1 MAGIITIAPGHDASY
16 PWRQIGTSDRSPE
29 PGRVGTNY
37 YLAPADKGGEPQ
49 GRWQGGGVADL
60 GFREGQVIE
69 REVFE
74 RLYGKFL
81 DPRDPTSETRLGRA
95 PQRFRGG
102 EEIFQALLALE
113 PEATAERR
121 AQLMVEAKSQVR
133 APVQYFDA
141 TFSVSKSI
149 TLLHA
154 SAMAN
159 ATRAAAAGDLEAVA
173 YWEQAAADVWA
184 CVQAGNRAALEYLQ
198 REAGYTR
205 SGYHGRQAGEVR
217 TGRWEDAHGFIVG
230 SFAQHT
236 SRDGDPQL
244 HIHNLI
250 LNRVRRESDGV
261 YRTLDSRALH
271 EHRGAG
277 AAIATI
283 VMESALSQEFGTGW
297 VQRADGHGREV
308 RGVSAALMAEFSS
321 RRQSISALT
330 ARLAAEFQTQHGH
343 APDARALGN
352 LRQWANHASRLGKPG
367 EPLDLAAA
375 ARRWAAQA
383 RTGDAGALE
392 PIMPAVTTRR
402 GLAEPAP
409 EPGAEPGSEPEPVA
423 VLVPDGRN
431 AAQGLNEE
439 RARDVM
445 GQALARLQ
453 DTQPAWRKAD
463 LIRHL
468 GELLPDDVAC
478 PDDMTA
484 AAMLTGLADRVLA
497 GGAGER
503 VLMLE
508 APEWPRVPDS
518 LRRADGR
525 SVYRPHSG
533 IRYTTLAQLTMEE
546 RLVAQAQQPGA
557 PRVEPDLAA
566 RLLGADLA
574 QLEAQLRAGAQNSDQ
589 LQSDTGSGLR
599 LDQAAA
605 AFLAVTSDRR
615 AELLVGPA
623 GSGKTR
629 TAGVVAA
636 VWRQAGLGEVYGLT
650 TSQAARDVLHEAG
663 VDLAANTA
671 DFLGHLTGAREAR
684 GPKTLRPGTLL
695 LLDEASMMSMADLAA
710 ILRLAARHQC
720 RVLITGDHEQLAAV
734 EGGGGMVML
743 ARQMGYIQLAEPV
756 RFTCEWERDATLRL
770 RAGDTAVAAL
780 YEEQGRIRGG
790 DPEEVIDLAC
800 RAFLADHLAG
810 KDSLL
815 LARTQEQ
822 AREMSRRVREDL
834 LHYGLV
840 RRTSEVRLR
849 YQATASQG
857 DLIVAR
863 KNNRRIVA
871 GTPGRWLTNRD
882 VLRIEGATGRTVAV
896 RRLAGRN
903 DSGQPLWTTAF
914 ELPKTYLLRH
924 CDLAYATTAH
934 AAQGRTVDTS
944 HVLIDGL
951 GDRQGLYVAM
961 SRGRDGNYA
970 YCITRVPRATDARQG
985 SLPAPEL
992 ARVRDLTR
1000 DRAGLEPE
1008 PQVAGEEE
1016 TAPRR
1021 DAAAVLADV
1030 LRRDGTVFSATETL
1044 RGELAN
1050 ADHLGVL
1057 GSIWYDQVRRSQA
1070 DRFETSLRDALPSG
1084 DADAALADPACTWL
1098 WRSLREAESAGLD
1111 AGQVMRD
1118 AVAVSSLTGSRHAA
1132 RVIDARVRRILDGRV
1147 PQLPESWSQ
1156 RVPEAADPE
1165 LRRYL
1170 TELAAAMDDRV
1181 RRLGEHA
1188 AQTRPAWAV
1197 HALGDVPEDLT
1208 VRAAWENRA
1217 AKLSAYRELYGY
1229 DSKTDA
1235 IGPEP
1240 GKTSPE
1246 ARADWHAAFAALGRV
1261 EGIDLRGCT
1270 DDQLRLR
1277 RRMYERETSWAPPYV
1292 AEELRLARLQARIA
1306 WENTVRAEHE
1316 ARAAPNPETVRRHQ
1330 AAASMWQAM
1339 HTKATRIADELAAV
1353 HETRRQWEAL
1363 TEPSRRV
1370 AVAADIELRRRHP
1383 DVEVEPL
1390 KSAEPPGI
1398 VVRKQDGR
1406 PGREPRGQE
1415 TLDDQKD
1422 RAPEQRDRATEGDRP
1437 LTTEQREAASK
1448 EALGLT
1454 ADAVHEGIPEQVSR
1468 IRENVRLA
1476 QARIDDLR
1484 NTRVPSEDHDG
1495 EDLGRAWDVLARRD
1509 RDAILQPPKPDVV
1522 PAGEIMERARERLAE
1537 HEAEP
1542 A

>member
-16 PWRQIGTSDRSPE
+16 PWRQIGTSDPSPE
-29 PGRVGTNY
+29 PGRAGTSY
-37 YLAPADKGGEPQ
+37 YLAPADKGGEPP
-49 GRWQGGGVADL
+49 GRWQGRGVADL

-81 DPRDPTSETRLGRA
+81 DPRDPTGETRLGRA
-95 PQRFRGG
+95 PQQFRCG

-159 ATRAAAAGDLEAVA
+159 AARAAAAGDLEAVA
-173 YWEQAAADVWA
+173 CWEQAAADVWA
-184 CVQAGNRAALEYLQ
+184 CVQAGNRAGLEYLQ

-205 SGYHGRQAGEVR
+205 SGYHGRQAGEVQA
-217 TGRWEDAHGFIVG
+217 GRWEDAHGFIVG

-236 SRDGDPQL
+236 SRDGEPQL

-250 LNRVRRESDGV
+250 LNRVKRESDGA
-261 YRTLDSRALH
+261 YRTLDSRALY
-271 EHRGAG
+271 EHRGAA
-277 AAIATI
+277 AAIATM
-283 VMESALSQEFGTGW
+283 VMESALSREFGTGW
-297 VQRADGHGREV
+297 VGRADGHGREV

-321 RRQSISALT
+321 RRQSITALT
-330 ARLAAEFQTQHGH
+330 ARLAAEFAAQHGY

-392 PIMPAVTTRR
+392 PVMPAVTTRR
-402 GLAEPAP
+402 GVAEPAP
-409 EPGAEPGSEPEPVA
+409 EPGAEPGSAPEPA
-423 VLVPDGRN
+423 PASAPGERN
-431 AAQGLNEE
+431 AAQGLTPQQ
-439 RARDVM
+439 ARDVM

-468 GELLPDDVAC
+468 GELMPDDVAC
-478 PDDMTA
+478 PDDTTA
-484 AAMLTGLADRVLA
+484 AAILTGLADRVLT

-508 APEWPRVPDS
+508 VPEWPRVPDS

-525 SVYRPHSG
+525 SIYRPHSG
-533 IRYTTLAQLTMEE
+533 TRYTTLAQLTLEE
-546 RLVAQAQQPGA
+546 RLVTQAQQPGA
-557 PRVEPDLAA
+557 PRVAPDVAA

-574 QLEAQLRAGAQNSDQ
+574 QLEAQLSAGAQSPEPAQ
-589 LQSDTGSGLR
+589 AGTGSGLR

-615 AELLVGPA
+615 AEVLVGPA

-629 TAGVVAA
+629 TAAVVA
-636 VWRQAGLGEVYGLT
+636 WLWWQAGLGEVYGLT

-663 VDLAANTA
+663 VGLAANTA

-710 ILRLAARHQC
+710 IMRLAAQHQC
-720 RVLITGDHEQLAAV
+720 RVLITGDHEQFAAI
-734 EGGGGMVML
+734 EGGGGMVLL
-743 ARQMGYIQLAEPV
+743 ARQVGYIQLAEPI
-756 RFTCEWERDATLRL
+756 RFACEWERDATLRL
-770 RAGDTAVAAL
+770 RGGDATVAAL

-790 DPEEVIDLAC
+790 DPEEALDLAC
-800 RAFLADHLAG
+800 RAFLADHLEG

-815 LARTQEQ
+815 LARTGEQ

-840 RRTSEVRLR
+840 RRTGEVRLR

-863 KNNRRIVA
+863 KNNRHIIA

-882 VLRIEGATGRTVAV
+882 VLRIVTATGRTVTV

-903 DSGQPLWTTAF
+903 DSVRPLWTTAF

-944 HVLIDGL
+944 HVLVDGL

-992 ARVRDLTR
+992 ARLRRLTR
-1000 DRAGLEPE
+1000 EHAGLEPE
-1008 PQVAGEEE
+1008 PPVAGEEE

-1057 GSIWYDQVRRSQA
+1057 GSIWYDLVRRSQA
-1070 DRFETSLRDALPSG
+1070 ERFERLLQDALPPG
-1084 DADAALADPACTWL
+1084 NANAALADPACTWL

-1111 AGQVMRD
+1111 AGRVLRD
-1118 AVAVSSLTGSRHAA
+1118 AVTKSSLSGARDAV
-1132 RVIDARVRRILDGRV
+1132 RVIDARVRRMLDGRV
-1147 PQLPESWSQ
+1147 PQLPEPWSE
-1156 RVPEAADPE
+1156 RVPEVADPE

-1170 TELAAAMDDRV
+1170 IELAAAMDDRV

-1188 AQTRPAWAV
+1188 AHTRPAWAV
-1197 HALGDVPEDLT
+1197 DALGDVPEDLT
-1208 VRAAWENRA
+1208 GRAVWESRAAQ
-1217 AKLSAYRELYGY
+1217 LSAYREVYGY

-1246 ARADWHAAFAALGRV
+1246 ARADWHASFAVLGQV

-1292 AEELRLARLQARIA
+1292 AEELRLARLQARTA
-1306 WENTVRAEHE
+1306 WESTTRAEHE
-1316 ARAAPNPETVRRHQ
+1316 AQAAADAETAGRHQ

-1339 HTKATRIADELAAV
+1339 QAKATQIADELAAV
-1353 HETRRQWEAL
+1353 HDTRRQWEAL
-1363 TEPSRRV
+1363 TDPSRRM
-1370 AVAADIELRRRHP
+1370 ALAADIELRRRHP
-1383 DVEVEPL
+1383 DVELEPL

-1398 VVRKQDGR
+1398 EV
-1406 PGREPRGQE
+1406 
-1415 TLDDQKD
+1415 
-1422 RAPEQRDRATEGDRP
+1422 RP
-1437 LTTEQREAASK
+1437 LTAEQREAAGK

-1454 ADAVHEGIPEQVSR
+1454 ANAVHEEIPEQVLR
-1468 IRENVRLA
+1468 IRENARRA

-1495 EDLGRAWDVLARRD
+1495 EDLGRAWDVLGRRD
-1509 RDAILQPPKPDVV
+1509 RDAIVQPPMPDVV
-1522 PAGEIMERARERLAE
+1522 PAREILQRARERAAE
-1537 HEAEP
+1537 QEAEP
-1542 A
+1542 V

>member
-1 MAGIITIAPGHDASY
+1 MVILLSPVPRLALPRLPVAYLPVIDLDPSRLSHLGITNDHGQLKIAKGHAPKRDERPAARERRHLVAGIITIAPGHDASY
-16 PWRQIGTSDRSPE
+16 PWRQIGTSDRAAE
-29 PGRVGTNY
+29 AGRAKTSY
-37 YLAPADKGGEPQ
+37 YLAPADKGGEPP
-49 GRWQGGGVADL
+49 GRWQGGGLTDL
-60 GFREGQVIE
+60 GFREGQIIE

-74 RLYGKFL
+74 RLYGDFL
-81 DPRDPTSETRLGRA
+81 DPRDPSGETRLGRA
-95 PQRFRGG
+95 PQRFRSG
-102 EEIFQALLALE
+102 EEIFQELLALE

-121 AQLMVEAKSQVR
+121 AQLMAEAKSQVR
-133 APVQYFDA
+133 APVQYFDV

-159 ATRAAAAGDLEAVA
+159 AARAAAAGDLEAVA

-184 CVQAGNRAALEYLQ
+184 CVQAGNAAALEYLQ

-217 TGRWEDAHGFIVG
+217 TGRWEDAHGFVVG

-250 LNRVRRESDGV
+250 LNRVMRESDGA

-271 EHRGAG
+271 EHRGAA
-277 AAIATI
+277 AAIATL
-283 VMESALSQEFGTGW
+283 VMESALSREFGTGW
-297 VQRADGHGREV
+297 VARADGHGREV

-321 RRQSISALT
+321 RRHTISALT
-330 ARLAAEFQTQHGH
+330 ARLAAEFAAQHGH
-343 APDARALGN
+343 APDARALGC

-392 PIMPAVTTRR
+392 PVMPAVTTRR
-402 GLAEPAP
+402 GPAEPAP
-409 EPGAEPGSEPEPVA
+409 EPGAEPGSEPAPASARGEPTPA
-423 VLVPDGRN
+423 P
-431 AAQGLNEE
+431 GLTPEQ
-439 RARDVM
+439 ARDVM

-453 DTQPAWRKAD
+453 ESQPAWRKAD
-463 LIRHL
+463 LVRHL

-478 PDDMTA
+478 PDDRA
-484 AAMLTGLADRVLA
+484 AATLLTGLADQVLA
-497 GGAGER
+497 GAAGEQ

-525 SVYRPHSG
+525 SIYRPHSG
-533 IRYTTLAQLTMEE
+533 TRYTTLTQLTMEE
-546 RLVAQAQQPGA
+546 RLVTQAQQPGA
-557 PRVEPDLAA
+557 PRIEPALAA

-574 QLEAQLRAGAQNSDQ
+574 QLEAQLQAPTQSQESAQP
-589 LQSDTGSGLR
+589 DTGSGLR

-605 AFLAVTSDRR
+605 AFLTVTSDRR
-615 AELLVGPA
+615 AEVLVGPA

-629 TAGVVAA
+629 TAAVVAA
-636 VWRQAGLGEVYGLT
+636 LWRQAKQGEVYGLT

-684 GPKTLRPGTLL
+684 GPKALRPGTLL

-710 ILRLAARHQC
+710 IMRLAAERHC

-770 RAGDTAVAAL
+770 RAGDTTVTAL
-780 YEEQGRIRGG
+780 YEEHGRIRGG
-790 DPEEVIDLAC
+790 DPEEAVELAC

-815 LARTQEQ
+815 LARTAEQ
-822 AREMSRRVREDL
+822 AREMSRRVRDDL

-840 RRTSEVRLR
+840 RRAGEVQLR
-849 YQATASQG
+849 YQAIASQG

-863 KNNRRIVA
+863 KNNRRIIA

-882 VLRIEGATGRTVAV
+882 VLRLEASTGRTVTV
-896 RRLAGRN
+896 RRLAGR
-903 DSGQPLWTTAF
+903 DTAGRPLWTAAF
-914 ELPKTYLLRH
+914 ELPRTYLLRH

-934 AAQGRTVDTS
+934 AAQGRTADTS
-944 HVLIDGL
+944 HVLVDGL
-951 GDRQGLYVAM
+951 GDRQGLYVAL

-970 YCITRVPRATDARQG
+970 YCITRIPRAADVRQG

-992 ARVRDLTR
+992 ARLRKITR
-1000 DRAGLEPE
+1000 EHAALEPE
-1008 PQVAGEEE
+1008 PRAAGEEE
-1016 TAPRR
+1016 TAPSR
-1021 DAAAVLADV
+1021 DASAVLADV

-1057 GSIWYDQVRRSQA
+1057 GSIWYDLIRRSQA
-1070 DRFETSLRDALPSG
+1070 DRFEASLREVLPATDAE
-1084 DADAALADPACTWL
+1084 AALSDPACTWL
-1098 WRSLREAESAGLD
+1098 WRTLREAESAGLN
-1111 AGQVMRD
+1111 AGQVLHS
-1118 AVAVSSLTGSRHAA
+1118 AVNSEPLTGARHVA
-1132 RVIDARVRRILDGRV
+1132 RVIDARIRRTLDGQV
-1147 PQLPESWSQ
+1147 PQPPGSWLQ
-1156 RVPEAADPE
+1156 RVPEVADPE

-1188 AQTRPAWAV
+1188 VQTRPAWAIE
-1197 HALGDVPEDLT
+1197 ALGDVPGDPAARAIWRE
-1208 VRAAWENRA
+1208 RAAHLA
-1217 AKLSAYRELYGY
+1217 AYRELYGY
-1229 DSKTDA
+1229 DSKADA

-1240 GKTSPE
+1240 GKNSPE
-1246 ARADWHAAFAALGRV
+1246 ARADWHAGFAVLGRV
-1261 EGIDLRGCT
+1261 EGIDLRGRS
-1270 DDQLRLR
+1270 DAQLRLQR
-1277 RRMYERETSWAPPYV
+1277 AMYERETNWAPPYV
-1292 AEELRLARLQARIA
+1292 VEELRLARLQARTA
-1306 WENTVRAEHE
+1306 WENANRANHE
-1316 ARAAPNPETVRRHQ
+1316 ARAAKNAEVAGRHQ
-1330 AAASMWQAM
+1330 ALAGMWRAM
-1339 HTKATRIADELAAV
+1339 EGKAMTIVNHLAV
-1353 HETRRQWEAL
+1353 VQETRRQWATL
-1363 TEPSRRV
+1363 TEFD
-1370 AVAADIELRRRHP
+1370 AADGSRGRHRTTAP
-1383 DVEVEPL
+1383 
-1390 KSAEPPGI
+1390 PPGN
-1398 VVRKQDGR
+1398 
-1406 PGREPRGQE
+1406 EP
-1415 TLDDQKD
+1415 
-1422 RAPEQRDRATEGDRP
+1422 
-1437 LTTEQREAASK
+1437 
-1448 EALGLT
+1448 
-1454 ADAVHEGIPEQVSR
+1454 
-1468 IRENVRLA
+1468 
-1476 QARIDDLR
+1476 
-1484 NTRVPSEDHDG
+1484 
-1495 EDLGRAWDVLARRD
+1495 
-1509 RDAILQPPKPDVV
+1509 
-1522 PAGEIMERARERLAE
+1522 
-1537 HEAEP
+1537 
-1542 A
+1542 